1 MNQGGEN
8 EGNESISV
16 RRRKESVSGSE
27 ARKKKTEEWNHS
39 REVGPRNGATML
51 IFTYQVIHNLILRG
65 LLILLHCSVRL

>member
-39 REVGPRNGATML
+39 REVGPQNGATML
-51 IFTYQVIHNLILRG
+51 IFTY
-65 LLILLHCSVRL
+65 